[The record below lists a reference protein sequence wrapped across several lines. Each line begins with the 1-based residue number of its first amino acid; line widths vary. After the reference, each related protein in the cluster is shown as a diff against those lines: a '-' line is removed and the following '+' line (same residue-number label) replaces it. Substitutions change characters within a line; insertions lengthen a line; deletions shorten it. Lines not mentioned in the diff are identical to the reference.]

1 MLCLERKKA
10 SLLKQMVAL
19 FVLQSRWLGAR
30 SSHRDGDALRQSLRE
45 NVDAEDTIVSTMEK
59 TWLRLTLLQV
69 EILLGDILVGMRGW
83 SMDYA

>member
-1 MLCLERKKA
+1 M
-10 SLLKQMVAL
+10 
-19 FVLQSRWLGAR
+19 LQSRWLGAR
-30 SSHRDGDALRQSLRE
+30 SSHRDGGVLRQSLRE
-45 NVDAEDTIVSTMEK
+45 NVDAEDTIVSTMDK

>member
-1 MLCLERKKA
+1 M
-10 SLLKQMVAL
+10 
-19 FVLQSRWLGAR
+19 
-30 SSHRDGDALRQSLRE
+30 RE
-45 NVDAEDTIVSTMEK
+45 NVDAEDTIVCTMDK